1 MIVVCSLLRLKADKR
16 GNIIVQWGGTLP
28 LCAVSEFRWQWNEG
42 IIGEETHKLGE
53 SGTRFISFIHIISF
67 FSASSQLGTFPY
79 WSLFSF
85 QTPLP
90 QLSRAWPWSG
100 LPALAANIKMKP
112 NPTTI
117 WCWCWWT
124 PKWLNM
130 FLLQRVRECQ
140 CRARMEADLIENAV
154 SVWLQ
159 LQLSFNIS
167 KRAKSMSACS
177 TIYRQKSI
185 EQTTHNQMI
194 YNL

>member
-16 GNIIVQWGGTLP
+16 GISDKTL
-28 LCAVSEFRWQWNEG
+28 LCN
-42 IIGEETHKLGE
+42 GEEHYHCVLCRSLDGSEMGALLERRHKLGE

-130 FLLQRVRECQ
+130 FWLQRVRECQ
-140 CRARMEADLIENAV
+140 
-154 SVWLQ
+154 
-159 LQLSFNIS
+159 
-167 KRAKSMSACS
+167 
-177 TIYRQKSI
+177 
-185 EQTTHNQMI
+185 
-194 YNL
+194 

>member
-1 MIVVCSLLRLKADKR
+1 M
-16 GNIIVQWGGTLP
+16 QWGGTLP

-67 FSASSQLGTFPY
+67 FSANSQLGTFPY

-90 QLSRAWPWSG
+90 QLCRGWPWSG
-100 LPALAANIKMKP
+100 LPAAAANIKMKP

-117 WCWCWWT
+117 WCCAGGHQSGWICSGYNAWENVNRGT
-124 PKWLNM
+124 I
-130 FLLQRVRECQ
+130 
-140 CRARMEADLIENAV
+140 EADLIANAV

-159 LQLSFNIS
+159 FQSFNIS
-167 KRAKSMSACS
+167 
-177 TIYRQKSI
+177 IFF
-185 EQTTHNQMI
+185 
-194 YNL
+194 